1 MARPTPETGPH
12 LAEITAPRFDVDFKI
27 AYAGD
32 DNFTG
37 APVYGQPA
45 CYLHHDAA
53 TLLARAIE
61 LAGDIGLRLLIFDGF
76 RPTEAQWALWNHTP
90 DPDFLADPRRG
101 SPHSRGVAVDLTLV
115 DQNGAPLE
123 MGTGFDDFTPLSH
136 HGAREIP
143 SRAQTNRHILLGLMT
158 AAGWGF
164 YRNEW
169 WHYQMFDSRRYPLIS
184 DSELERSMMPPGGKA
199 GGKNSRKQT
208 P

>member
-1 MARPTPETGPH
+1 MAQQTPETG
-12 LAEITAPRFDVDFKI
+12 LRLVEITAPHFDIDFEI

-37 APVYGQPA
+37 APVYGRPA
-45 CYLHHDAA
+45 CYLHDDAA
-53 TLLARAIE
+53 AALARAIE
-61 LAGDIGLRLLIFDGF
+61 LAGEIGLRLLVFDGF
-76 RPTEAQWALWNHTP
+76 RPTEAQWVLWNHTP

-115 DQNGAPLE
+115 DEKGARLE
-123 MGTGFDDFTPLSH
+123 MGTAFDDFTPRAH
-136 HGAREIP
+136 HGNREIP
-143 SRAQTNRHILLGLMT
+143 SRAQVNRHILLGLMT
-158 AAGWGF
+158 TAGWDF

-184 DSELERSMMPPGGKA
+184 DRRLKRSMMPPGGEDHRRQ
-199 GGKNSRKQT
+199 N